1 MAARVHRFGGVLL
14 VLVLLGTPPAAH
26 VALMHRANAL
36 AGILVA
42 VQAVLVTWI
51 ASAAITQRIVRAGAC
66 GVVLLFVLF
75 LSWFTDSGTL
85 TASEVPYAMAYLALL
100 ALFADSLRAGREPV
114 VTHLARKS
122 RGLLSAEIAQYTR
135 RVTWAWCGFFV
146 MQLLVSLLLLLF
158 ASPQVWSSFVNLCN
172 LPLIGA
178 MFCAEYAYRQWR
190 HAGRSPER
198 LVDTLRSFR
207 QIRTVPTGETNSG
220 N

>member
-1 MAARVHRFGGVLL
+1 MAAGAHRFGGVLL
-14 VLVLLGTPPAAH
+14 VLILLGTPPAAH
-26 VALMHRANAL
+26 VALMHRANIL

-42 VQAVLVTWI
+42 LQAVLVTWI
-51 ASAAITQRIVRAGAC
+51 ALAAITQRTVRAGAC
-66 GVVLLFVLF
+66 SAVLLFVLF
-75 LSWFTDSGTL
+75 LSRFTNGGPL
-85 TASEVPYAMAYLALL
+85 AASEVPFAMAYLALL
-100 ALFADSLRAGREPV
+100 AFFADSLRVGREPI
-114 VTHLARKS
+114 VTILARKS

-158 ASPQVWSSFVNLCN
+158 ASPQVWSWFVNLCN

-178 MFCAEYAYRQWR
+178 MFGAEYAYRRWR

-198 LVDTLRSFR
+198 LVDTLRRFR